1 MLKIFYSISFP
12 FFNLSDRSVHL
23 KLKNKFNCSFFILAL
38 FLVFSCNTT
47 EPPPNGDKPNL
58 TLKLEDV
65 SCIEAW
71 IELTTTN
78 LQLPTAIQLK
88 RDNTVTQD
96 INLSSADTLLYIDS
110 LLPNTNYQYQ
120 VSGIEHQVSSNEL
133 SVTTMDTPSHNFTG
147 SL

>member
-78 LQLPTAIQLK
+78 LHLPA
-88 RDNTVTQD
+88 TVTLMQD
-96 INLSSADTLLYIDS
+96 GETRETLEVITADTLLYIDS
-110 LLPNTNYQYQ
+110 LLPNTSYIFQSINQP
-120 VSGIEHQVSSNEL
+120 I
-133 SVTTMDTPSHNFTG
+133 
-147 SL
+147 